1 MSLERAFIRKN
12 KNPLYPTGI
21 KYRASPSPTARGLS
35 SYEPLGGKGKR
46 RGFLQLLLLFGTCSE
61 HFVPQQVTAKV
72 LGHAPFAGWTEFR
85 RWPQPVKLLLL
96 RPILNPHQKEA
107 KNSMIENLIFSLN
120 STLPV
125 FLVIVVGWILKQRK
139 MLTDGFCSA
148 AEKFNF
154 QITLPALLFRD
165 ISGIQIKEA
174 FDLRYT
180 LFCAI
185 ATTLCFFGA
194 WGGARLFLRD
204 KYSVG
209 AFVQACY
216 RGSAAVLGI
225 AFIQNIYG
233 SSGMAPMMIVSSVP
247 LFNIYAVLVL
257 VLENPENKGSGSA
270 AMKRA
275 LVGICKNPIIWGIL
289 IGSLF
294 SLFNLQLPV
303 ILNKTVGNLAA
314 MATPLAL
321 IVVGA
326 GFEGAKALNKVR
338 PTLWI
343 ALVKLI
349 LQPLIFLPAAAAMG
363 FTGDKMIA
371 ILVMLAAP
379 TTPSCYIMAKNMNG
393 DHLLTSSAVV
403 ATTLLSAFTLTFWIW
418 ALKSFGL
425 L

>member
-1 MSLERAFIRKN
+1 M
-12 KNPLYPTGI
+12 
-21 KYRASPSPTARGLS
+21 
-35 SYEPLGGKGKR
+35 
-46 RGFLQLLLLFGTCSE
+46 
-61 HFVPQQVTAKV
+61 
-72 LGHAPFAGWTEFR
+72 
-85 RWPQPVKLLLL
+85 
-96 RPILNPHQKEA
+96 
-107 KNSMIENLIFSLN
+107 ENLIFSLN
-120 STLPV
+120 STVPV
-125 FLVIVVGWILKQRK
+125 FLVIVIGWILKQRG

-165 ISGIQIKEA
+165 ISGVNIREA

-180 LFCAI
+180 LFCAA
-185 ATTLCFFGA
+185 ATTLCFLGA
-194 WGGARLFLRD
+194 WIGARLFLRD
-204 KYSVG
+204 RYAVG

-257 VLENPENKGSGSA
+257 VLENPENRGSGSVA
-270 AMKRA
+270 IKKA
-275 LVGICKNPIIWGIL
+275 LIGICKNPIIWGIL
-289 IGSLF
+289 AGSVF
-294 SLFNLQLPV
+294 SLLNLQLPAM
-303 ILNKTVGNLAA
+303 LDKTVGSLAA

-326 GFEGAKALNKVR
+326 GFEGTKALSKLR

-343 ALVKLI
+343 AFIKLVG
-349 LQPLIFLPAAAAMG
+349 QPLVFLPIAAAMG

-371 ILVMLAAP
+371 VLVMLAAP

-418 ALKSFGL
+418 VLKSFGL